1 MKRVLVTGASGF
13 VGSHLV
19 ELLAGQ
25 GYEVVATDVRPPGKL
40 DLQGR
45 VTFVASDLSRPE
57 TLHGLCES
65 VQWVFHPAA
74 VFDYSAPWEQLRR
87 VNVEGTRLLCAQ
99 AVHHGVE
106 RMIVW
111 SAAGVYDA
119 AKLEATGGG
128 EESPILP
135 SNLYERS
142 KWEQEKVARRFQQRY
157 GLAVTLIRPA
167 PIYGPRNRYGMG
179 DMIMKLALLPLLP
192 VPLSL
197 DNRIVCVHVR
207 DVARAALFL
216 AQKKE
221 AIGEVYN
228 LVDDTD
234 MTARELAFYLAQLL
248 GIPAFPVYV
257 PQKFVREGIRLAGLL
272 STLISLRLM
281 KRRPFLEQAMADYVR
296 FSYRFSN
303 RKLKELGYE
312 FLYPDAR
319 EGLKET
325 IAWYAEQGWLKRSP
339 PAA

>member
-19 ELLAGQ
+19 ELLADQ
-25 GYEVVATDVRPPGKL
+25 GHEVIATDIRPPGRL
-40 DLQGR
+40 DLKGR
-45 VTFVASDLSRPE
+45 ATFVASDLSRPE

-74 VFDYSAPWEQLRR
+74 VFDYSAPWEELRK
-87 VNVEGTRLLCAQ
+87 VNVEGMRLLCAQ
-99 AVHHGVE
+99 AVHHQVE

-111 SAAGVYDA
+111 STAGVYDA
-119 AKLEATGGG
+119 SQLEATGGN
-128 EESPILP
+128 EESPLLP
-135 SNLYERS
+135 SNAYERS
-142 KWEQEKVARRFQQRY
+142 KWEQEKVVRRFHQRY
-157 GLAVTLIRPA
+157 GLAVTLVRPA

-179 DMIMKLALLPLLP
+179 DMIMKLALAPLLP

-197 DNRIVCVHVR
+197 DTRVVCVHVQ

-216 AQKKE
+216 AQKEE
-221 AIGEVYN
+221 AIGEAYN

-248 GIPAFPVYV
+248 GIPAFPIYV
-257 PQKFVREGIRLAGLL
+257 PGRLVRDGIRLAGLI

-281 KRRPFLEQAMADYVR
+281 KRRPFIEQAMADYVC

-303 RKLKELGYE
+303 RKLKNLGYE
-312 FLYPDAR
+312 LLYPDAR
-319 EGLKET
+319 EGLEET
-325 IAWYAEQGWLKRSP
+325 IAWYVEKGWLKRSRR
-339 PAA
+339 AA